1 MSRMRHPDKLY
12 MNRRYDQ
19 WRGKPLY
26 VEDEIDKYGYYMYIP
41 DISMKRGEVSSIFAE
56 FKDSNGATYGA
67 GCEVIDDENRLVKF
81 YVPSA
86 ILSNDG
92 KYQMTVSISYRASDG
107 AEELDRSAIQT
118 FTIVDTIESDDEQI
132 KQDTNYP
139 LLLDL
144 INEISKYQVDTS
156 NFPTYEEMEQAIND
170 KLQETSI
177 ENILA
182 ELNSRGYIT
191 NEILT
196 RVLANYPSYSDLT
209 MYARKTDLNAYVKYT
224 EYYVTR
230 DKVNDLNVTIENLR
244 NSLNNYVLKEEGKGL
259 STHDLT
265 DELYMKLVNGSTGE
279 GGQISDELLQM
290 ITDALPRDEASQ
302 KYYNKEEVNALLD
315 EIEIIISDYYTKEQ
329 SDERYIQ
336 KGQLT
341 TDGVTYNGATVTE
354 ALDALYNS
362 APPEILSF
370 TIRGG
375 NIYQAGTSL
384 ESITLNWQLGGDVSN
399 VQITGLINSPITFNI
414 LETSYTFSLNSI
426 TSNKDITLIVSNKR
440 GDTVSKTIPLRFIF
454 PFYYGATTYDTL
466 NASTVSIANSSLIV
480 KGNHT
485 FSITANDARPYII
498 YFTDYGV
505 LKDIKDDNGLSYIN
519 CFIEQ
524 EVNVGGTIYR
534 GYILDNKIICTDMK
548 FTIYFEEGDE

>member
-1 MSRMRHPDKLY
+1 MKKDKLY
-12 MNRRYDQ
+12 LRRKIDQ
-19 WRGKPLY
+19 FRGKPLY
-26 VEDEIDKYGYYMYIP
+26 VEDEIDKYGYHVYLP
-41 DISMKRGEVSSIFAE
+41 DTRIERGSTTAIFVE
-56 FKDSNGATYGA
+56 FRDKNGATYA
-67 GCEVIDDENRLVKF
+67 VSCEVVDYEDKLVKF
-81 YVPSA
+81 MIPTE
-86 ILSNDG
+86 ILSNEG
-92 KYQMTVSISYRASDG
+92 KYEFVLSVAYRANG
-107 AEELDRSAIQT
+107 TEEEVDRSAIQT
-118 FTIVDTIESDDEQI
+118 FTIVDTIEIDDEQI

-139 LLLDL
+139 LLLEL
-144 INEISKYQVDTS
+144 IKEISKYQVDTS
-156 NFPTYEEMEQAIND
+156 AFPTYEEMEQAINE
-170 KLQETSI
+170 KLQETSM
-177 ENILA
+177 ENIVK
-182 ELNSRGYIT
+182 ELNERGFIT
-191 NEILT
+191 NDILT
-196 RVLANYPSYSDLT
+196 KILSNYATYSDLT
-209 MYARKTDLNAYVKYT
+209 MYARKSDLNGYVRYT
-224 EYYVTR
+224 EYYTTR
-230 DKVNDLNVTIENLR
+230 DKVNDLQTSLTNLR
-244 NSLNNYVLKEEGKGL
+244 GELNNYVLKEEGKGL

-265 DELYMKLVNGSTGE
+265 DELYMKLINGVSGGNGE
-279 GGQISDELLQM
+279 ISDELLQM
-290 ITDALPRDEASQ
+290 ITDALPRDEASE

-315 EIEIIISDYYTKEQ
+315 EIETIISDYYTKEQ

-341 TDGVTYNGATVTE
+341 TDGVTYNGVTVTE

-362 APPEILSF
+362 VPPEILSF

-375 NIYQAGTSL
+375 NIYRAGTSL

-399 VQITGLINSPITFNI
+399 VQITGLIDSPITFNVI
-414 LETSYTFSLNSI
+414 ETSYTYSLNST
-426 TSNKDITLIVSNKR
+426 TSNRDITLTVSNKR
-440 GDTVSKTIPLRFIF
+440 GDTVSKTIPLRFVF

-498 YFTDYGV
+498 YFTDYGA